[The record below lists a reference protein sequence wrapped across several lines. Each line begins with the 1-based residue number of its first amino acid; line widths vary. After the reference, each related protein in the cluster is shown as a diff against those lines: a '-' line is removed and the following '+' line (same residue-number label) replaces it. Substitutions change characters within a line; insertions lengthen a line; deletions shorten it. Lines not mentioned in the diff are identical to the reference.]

1 MLHTLIA
8 PFTLA
13 LWQSGSAG
21 PGLALVPTPH
31 QQAAREPRALVADR
45 PDATESPITV
55 DAGRIQLE
63 VSLADWTR
71 DSGEDS
77 VTALAANLKLGLTEA
92 TDLQLVL
99 DSYSWLDSS
108 DDTDDLEGFGDVQV
122 RLKWN
127 LWGNDGGTDAFAL
140 MPYLKIP
147 TKTDVSNGEWEGG
160 LILPY
165 ARSLTDR
172 VGLGLMA
179 ELDFV
184 ADDDGDL
191 DSEFLYSAVL
201 GFEVTSRMGA
211 FIEYVGVIRDEGD
224 PALANVGTTYAVLG
238 DFVLDAGLRLGLND
252 DSEDLGVFV
261 GFTLRY

>member
-1 MLHTLIA
+1 MLHILVA
-8 PFTLA
+8 PLTLA
-13 LWQSGSAG
+13 LG
-21 PGLALVPTPH
+21 PPTSVAPVVAPFAALS
-31 QQAAREPRALVADR
+31 QEAAHEPRALAADR
-45 PDATESPITV
+45 PDVTESPITV
-55 DAGRIQLE
+55 DAGRIQVE
-63 VSLADWTR
+63 ASLADWTR
-71 DSGEDS
+71 TSGEDS
-77 VTALAANLKLGLTEA
+77 VTALSANVKLGLSAA
-92 TDLQLVL
+92 TDLQLVV

-108 DDTDDLEGFGDVQV
+108 GDTDDQQGFGDVQL
-122 RLKWN
+122 RFKWN
-127 LWGNDGGTDAFAL
+127 LWGNDGGVDAFAL

-147 TKTDVSNGEWEGG
+147 TKTEVSNDEWEGG

-165 ARSLTDR
+165 ARSLTER

-191 DSEFLYSAVL
+191 ESELLYSAVL

-224 PALANVGTTYAVLG
+224 PALANVGTTYEVHG

-261 GFTLRY
+261 GFTVRY

>member
-1 MLHTLIA
+1 M
-8 PFTLA
+8 
-13 LWQSGSAG
+13 
-21 PGLALVPTPH
+21 
-31 QQAAREPRALVADR
+31 
-45 PDATESPITV
+45 
-55 DAGRIQLE
+55 
-63 VSLADWTR
+63 
-71 DSGEDS
+71 
-77 VTALAANLKLGLTEA
+77 KLGLTEA

-108 DDTDDLEGFGDVQV
+108 DGTDDLQGFGDVQV

-127 LWGNDGGTDAFAL
+127 LWGNDGGVDAFAF
-140 MPYLKIP
+140 MPYLKFP

-211 FIEYVGVIRDEGD
+211 FVEYVGVIRDEGD
-224 PALANVGTTYAVLG
+224 PALANVGTTYEVLG

-252 DSEDLGVFV
+252 DTEDLGVFV